1 VPEPRVSVV
10 IPACDAER
18 FVGEAIESCL
28 AQTYPQVETIVVDD
42 GSGDRTAA
50 VASEFE
56 GITLIRQENR
66 GVAAARNAGVAA
78 GTGELVAFLDA
89 DDAMLPRRLEVQV
102 GHLLANP
109 EIGYVLAM
117 QETFV
122 EDGAP
127 LPFWARGEAPTIY
140 PMSMVM
146 SRRLFEEMGGFAEEL
161 LGGNDDADLLM
172 RLSEADVPFA
182 RLPDVLVR
190 RRIHATNLTQDEAQ
204 AKTAVFELFKRRID
218 RHRAG
223 GP

>member
-1 VPEPRVSVV
+1 MPEPRVSVV
-10 IPACDAER
+10 IPAFDAEQ
-18 FVGEAIESCL
+18 FLGEAIESCL

-56 GITLIRQENR
+56 GITLIRQKNR

-89 DDAMLPRRLEVQV
+89 DDAMLPRRLEVQI

-127 LPFWARGEAPTIY
+127 LPFWARGEAATIY
-140 PMSMVM
+140 PMSMVL
-146 SRRLFEEMGGFAEEL
+146 SRRLFEEMGGFDAEL

-172 RLSEADVPFA
+172 RLSEAGVPFA

-190 RRIHATNLTQDEAQ
+190 RRIHATNLTQDETQ